1 MENKTICVNNYIPFY
16 PVTKDILHD
25 TLLINKYEN
34 IKKNKKEYFQHA
46 KIVNFDI
53 IYNECKRTPLQNSI
67 KYYQTINQDDLDCA
81 KQEDKEEFI
90 NEAIKSKR
98 DDLFITKKVMMQ
110 HFKQTPELIR
120 FKQKNKVL
128 LSSMHGRKKKEEY
141 YSKMASYLHLKI
153 NK

>member
-1 MENKTICVNNYIPFY
+1 MENKTIYVNNYIPSY
-16 PVTKDILHD
+16 PLKKDILHD
-25 TLLINKYEN
+25 TLLRNKYESIN
-34 IKKNKKEYFQHA
+34 KNKKEYFELA
-46 KIVNFDI
+46 KIINFDM
-53 IYNECKRTPLQNSI
+53 IYNECKGTPLQKSV
-67 KYYQTINQDDLDCA
+67 KYYQTINQDNLECA

-90 NEAIKSKR
+90 SEAIKSKR
-98 DDLFITKKVMMQ
+98 DDLFITKEVMVQ

-141 YSKMASYLHLKI
+141 YSKIALYSHLKT